1 MRILRDQ
8 LDSEQEGIALDS
20 ARNLL
25 VLAGPGSGKT
35 HLLTNVAAYHIR
47 RTPESRARVL
57 CVTFT
62 VEATNQLRQRL
73 RDRRLGIRGS
83 NRIHVSNFHQL
94 GAQILHAYADQVG
107 WNRNSQMLGES
118 QEMLREILDELNL
131 GYVRVQGLEIAL
143 GRLRNRRPAARGP
156 IPPETL
162 ARIAGAYEARKV
174 ERGLW
179 DFDDLVIRAV
189 ELLDRAPRVLQ
200 VLQTMFGFIVVDEL
214 QDTSGHQL
222 ELLARIS
229 GEGATPVFGVADDD
243 QMIYAWR
250 DARPENLSE
259 FQMRF
264 GADERYLLGNY
275 RCPERIVEAANLI
288 IAPTRQPGD
297 DRIAVSRVVGR
308 RGRVLVAG
316 SDLGTDHPTLIGR
329 VLRAELDAG
338 VLPQQIAILSA
349 VAFKFKEIKPALDAM
364 AVPYVHVGD
373 RSLASTPLARV
384 VLATLSCQQGGSD
397 DRARNRLIRVLS
409 DALPLAEEW
418 EVTAMAERLGA
429 TPTPDAALAL
439 SQEILSI
446 PEADRN
452 VAQIRRIIRAATA
465 EAAAYSR
472 PHSATAILVE
482 WSRLDA
488 KLRREERSIKLMT
501 TFGAKG
507 LEFNTV
513 VMPYFDSELAPYSPR
528 GQSIDWFE
536 ERRKLYVAITR
547 ARYRVIF
554 AFTGQPSHFLSELG
568 SVLEP
573 WSAGSAREV
582 DEIPAVPSLEAT

>member
-8 LDSEQEGIALDS
+8 LDSEQEAIARDS
-20 ARNLL
+20 ASSLL

-35 HLLTNVAAYHIR
+35 HLLTNVAAYQVR

-94 GAQILHAYADQVG
+94 GAQLLHAYADHVG
-107 WNRNSQMLGES
+107 WNRNSQMIVEPQEILGE
-118 QEMLREILDELNL
+118 ILEELNL
-131 GYVRVQGLEIAL
+131 SYVRVQGLDSAI
-143 GRLRNRRPAARGP
+143 GRMRNRRPAANGP
-156 IPPETL
+156 VAPETL
-162 ARIAGAYEARKV
+162 ARIAKAYEARKV

-189 ELLDRAPRVLQ
+189 ELLDAAPRVLQ
-200 VLQTMFGFIVVDEL
+200 ILQTMFQYIVVDEL

-229 GEGATPVFGVADDD
+229 REGETPIFGVADDD

-259 FQMRF
+259 FQSRF
-264 GADERYLLGNY
+264 GAAERYLLGNY
-275 RCPERIVEAANLI
+275 RCPERIVHAANLV
-288 IAPTRQPGD
+288 IAPTRQAGD
-297 DRIAVSRVVGR
+297 DRLAVSRVVGR
-308 RGRVLVAG
+308 TGSVLVAR
-316 SDLGTDHPTLIGR
+316 SDPGADHPTFVGH
-329 VLRAELDAG
+329 VLRAELAAG
-338 VLPQQIAILSA
+338 VPPQQIAVLSA
-349 VAFKFKEIKPALDAM
+349 VAFKFKDIKPALDAM
-364 AVPYVHVGD
+364 DVPYVHVGD
-373 RSLASTPLARV
+373 RSLASTPLARLL
-384 VLATLSCQQGGSD
+384 LATLTCHQGHLD
-397 DRARNRLIRVLS
+397 DPASTRLLRVLS
-409 DALPLAEEW
+409 EALPFAEEM
-418 EVTAMAERLGA
+418 ELRNIAERLKA
-429 TPTPDAALAL
+429 TSTPEAALGL
-439 SQEILSI
+439 SQEILAI
-446 PEADRN
+446 PSADRN
-452 VAQIRRIIRAATA
+452 VAHIRRIIRAAA
-465 EAAAYSR
+465 GEASAYSR
-472 PHSATAILVE
+472 PHAATSILVE

-528 GQSIDWFE
+528 GQAIDWSE

-547 ARYRVIF
+547 ARYRVIL
-554 AFTGQPSHFLSELG
+554 AFTGPPSRFIGELG
-568 SVLEP
+568 TVLEP
-573 WSAGSAREV
+573 WSTTRGREAG
-582 DEIPAVPSLEAT
+582 EIPDAT